1 MIVSAPAP
9 GGVGR
14 LVKILAGV
22 ALALAAYAL
31 LGQSGLTEPG
41 RRTAAAAL
49 LIATWWVTEALPL
62 EATGLLPI
70 ALFPILGISDIKEAT
85 ASYANQIVF
94 LFLGGMLL
102 GQAMEAWNLHR
113 RFALMTLRVFGG
125 GPSMIIGGF
134 LVATAFVSLWVSNL
148 AAAAMMAPIAL
159 SVAATLTFDREDHA
173 ATFRA
178 SLMLAVAFG
187 ASIGGLGTLIGTP
200 PTAQFAVFME
210 EKLHRP
216 ISFLEWLQVGLPIQ
230 LVMLPLAWAVLTLV
244 AFRVR
249 GGSGRAGRETIAR
262 EQAAMGPW
270 TRPQV
275 LVSLVFLGA
284 GLGWILTPLL
294 AKWDALQGTL
304 AASILSRVTDAGI
317 AIVCAMALFIIPARR
332 PDGHALLT
340 WRDAEKTHW
349 GILLLFGGGLS
360 LADALARHKVDAY
373 IASLAGP
380 LEGAPLFLV
389 LWAFAVGAII
399 LTEFASNTALVAAAL
414 PVALGIS
421 HRIGVAPEVL
431 LVNVTLA
438 ASLGFMLPAGT
449 PPNAVVYST
458 RLVTMR
464 QMMKAGAWLDV
475 ASSLVVPALV
485 WACLKLGLLPGA
497 QVTM

>member
-1 MIVSAPAP
+1 MIRLAKVL
-9 GGVGR
+9 GGV
-14 LVKILAGV
+14 L
-22 ALALAAYAL
+22 LAAIAYGL
-31 LGQSGLTEPG
+31 LGDSGLTELG

-62 EATGLLPI
+62 EATGLAPI
-70 ALFPILGISDIKEAT
+70 ALFPLLGIADIKEAT
-85 ASYANQIVF
+85 APYANQIVF

-102 GQAMEAWNLHR
+102 GQAMETWNLHR
-113 RFALMTLRVFGG
+113 RFALTTLRVFGG
-125 GPSMIIGGF
+125 GPSRVIGGF

-159 SVAATLTFDREDHA
+159 SVARTLTFDREEHA

-200 PTAQFAVFME
+200 PTAQFAQFME
-210 EKLHRP
+210 VNLRQP
-216 ISFLEWLQVGLPIQ
+216 VSFLEWLKVGVPLQ
-230 LVMLPLAWAVLTLV
+230 AVMLPLAWLVLTVL

-249 GGSGRAGRETIAR
+249 GGSGHAGADVVAHERAE
-262 EQAAMGPW
+262 MGPW

-275 LVSLVFLGA
+275 LVSVVFLAA
-284 GLGWILTPLL
+284 GLGWVLTPLL
-294 AKWDALQGTL
+294 AKWHVLKDTMAGAL
-304 AASILSRVTDAGI
+304 LSRVSDAGV
-317 AIVCAMALFIIPARR
+317 AMVCALAMFIIPVRR
-332 PDGHALLT
+332 PDGNALMT
-340 WRDAEKTHW
+340 WRDAEKVHW

-360 LADALARHKVDAY
+360 LAEAIARHKVDVY

-389 LWAFAVGAII
+389 LWVFAVGAIV

-414 PVALGIS
+414 PVALGIA
-421 HRIGVAPEVL
+421 RRLGVPPEVL

-458 RLVTMR
+458 QMVSMR

-485 WACLKLGLLPGA
+485 WLCLKLGLLPGA